1 MLPMSLF
8 LGNMGIIGEQ
18 LGTSTLLA
26 ASVGI
31 KNVDE
36 YSICFTVLHTPTKGL
51 RGLFMAFYRHKC
63 NVGLN
68 F

>member
-1 MLPMSLF
+1 MSLF

-31 KNVDE
+31 KNVQRIF
-36 YSICFTVLHTPTKGL
+36 YLFYCAASLRPKG
-51 RGLFMAFYRHKC
+51 
-63 NVGLN
+63 
-68 F
+68 